1 MNVKNFFTKV
11 TVVLLAC
18 LLVFMGIG
26 NLLSGDDEKE
36 EVARVG
42 KEVITSDEYKSLY
55 QNYEKQISGSDA
67 SREQVKKLKYDLL
80 NALIE
85 QKLLFNLISELGLT
99 VGEESI
105 KNHIKNTKYFQN
117 DKGEFDKNKFHET
130 LNDLHMTEKEYIA
143 KLEKVLPAMMFMTS
157 LFKDNYPVTF
167 GERVD
172 EQIYKS
178 RYQTRVVDI
187 VKITEDAVTNIPEPD
202 DQALLDLYERNK
214 SHFYYPEYR
223 TAQYISLGQKYF
235 EDQIKISDEEV
246 DGIIEQQEL
255 KDQRDVF
262 NVIFSTKEEAE
273 TARRAFEEGKTSF
286 EQIVGEFGKA
296 KLEETRVNNI
306 TKDFLPEDVREK
318 VFALKV
324 GEVSEVLASSF
335 GWHIIKVESAHQISD
350 EDLVDLKKDI
360 KSVLTNQKS
369 FERVNDFINQVNYK
383 IYNGSEIEEILSEYN
398 LPIQTIGPVD
408 ASGKDQ
414 SGNNV
419 GDSSD
424 LISFIFSREKDQ
436 KGYFKG
442 VGDAVVSVKI
452 IDIVPPKL
460 QSFEEGR
467 ALAVELWCS
476 EFIKERMFKF
486 GQEVA
491 VQLREKTD
499 LEEIQGVE
507 LVKGQQMQRNE
518 VDQQN
523 YPFSF
528 VEEIFNMKT
537 TGSVTD
543 PIQYNNEIII
553 GVLKEMHSS
562 NGKLNTL
569 DTGKRVMISLKE
581 QLISYLESKYKVEVN
596 HAILDDIQSKIL

>member
-419 GDSSD
+419 GDSGD

-467 ALAVELWCS
+467 ALAVELWCR
-476 EFIKERMFKF
+476 EFIKERMFKI

-596 HAILDDIQSKIL
+596 HAILDDI

>member
-419 GDSSD
+419 GDSGD

-476 EFIKERMFKF
+476 EFIKERMFKI

-596 HAILDDIQSKIL
+596 HAILDDI

>member
-55 QNYEKQISGSDA
+55 QNYKKQISGSDA

-99 VGEESI
+99 VGEGSI

-273 TARRAFEEGKTSF
+273 TARRAFEEGK
-286 EQIVGEFGKA
+286 
-296 KLEETRVNNI
+296 NNI
-306 TKDFLPEDVREK
+306 TKGFLPEDVREK

-350 EDLVDLKKDI
+350 EDLVDLKKDM

-383 IYNGSEIEEILSEYN
+383 IYNGSAIEEILSEYS

-419 GDSSD
+419 GNSSD

-467 ALAVELWCS
+467 ALVVELWRS
-476 EFIKERMFKF
+476 EFIKERMFKI

-499 LEEIQGVE
+499 LEEIQGME
-507 LVKGQQMQRNE
+507 LVKGQQMHRNE
-518 VDQQN
+518 QN

-596 HAILDDIQSKIL
+596 HAILDDI

>member
-55 QNYEKQISGSDA
+55 QNYKKQISGSDA

-262 NVIFSTKEEAE
+262 NVIFSTQEEAE

-306 TKDFLPEDVREK
+306 TKGFLPEDVREK

-383 IYNGSEIEEILSEYN
+383 IYNGSAIEEILSEYS

-419 GDSSD
+419 GNSSD

-467 ALAVELWCS
+467 ALVVELWRS
-476 EFIKERMFKF
+476 EFIKERMFKI

-491 VQLREKTD
+491 VQLKEKTD
-499 LEEIQGVE
+499 LEEIQGME
-507 LVKGQQMQRNE
+507 LVKGQQMHRNE
-518 VDQQN
+518 QN

-596 HAILDDIQSKIL
+596 HAILDDI

>member
-55 QNYEKQISGSDA
+55 QNYERRISGSDA

-235 EDQIKISDEEV
+235 EDQIKISNEEV

-383 IYNGSEIEEILSEYN
+383 IYNGSAIEEILSEYS

-419 GDSSD
+419 GNSSD

-467 ALAVELWCS
+467 ALAVELWRS
-476 EFIKERMFKF
+476 EFIKERMFKV

-499 LEEIQGVE
+499 LEEIQGME
-507 LVKGQQMQRNE
+507 LVKGQQMHRNE
-518 VDQQN
+518 QN

-596 HAILDDIQSKIL
+596 HAILDDI

>member
-18 LLVFMGIG
+18 LLIFMGIG

-85 QKLLFNLISELGLT
+85 QKLLFNLTSELGLT

-117 DKGEFDKNKFHET
+117 DKGEFDKNKFYET

-167 GERVD
+167 GEKID

-255 KDQRDVF
+255 KNQRDIF
-262 NVIFSTKEEAE
+262 NAIFSTKEEAE

-286 EQIVGEFGKA
+286 EQIVEEFGKA

-335 GWHIIKVESAHQISD
+335 GWHIVKVESAHQISD

-419 GDSSD
+419 GDSGD

-442 VGDAVVSVKI
+442 VGDTVVSVKI
-452 IDIVPPKL
+452 VDIFPPKL
-460 QSFEEGR
+460 QSFEEGK
-467 ALAVELWCS
+467 ALAVELWRS

-507 LVKGQQMQRNE
+507 LVKGQQMHRNK

-596 HAILDDIQSKIL
+596 HAILDDI

>member
-18 LLVFMGIG
+18 LLIFMGIG

-117 DKGEFDKNKFHET
+117 DKGEFDKNKFYET

-167 GERVD
+167 GEKID

-255 KDQRDVF
+255 KDQRDIF

-286 EQIVGEFGKA
+286 EQIVEEFGKA
-296 KLEETRVNNI
+296 ELEETRVNNI
-306 TKDFLPEDVREK
+306 TKDFLPEDMREK

-335 GWHIIKVESAHQISD
+335 GWHIIKVENAHQISD

-383 IYNGSEIEEILSEYN
+383 IYNGSTIEEILSEYN

-408 ASGKDQ
+408 ASEKDQ
-414 SGNNV
+414 NGNNV

-452 IDIVPPKL
+452 IDIVPPKS

-467 ALAVELWCS
+467 ALAVELWQS
-476 EFIKERMFKF
+476 EFIKERMFKI

-499 LEEIQGVE
+499 WEKIQGVE
-507 LVKGQQMQRNE
+507 LVEDQQMHRNE
-518 VDQQN
+518 QN

-562 NGKLNTL
+562 NGKLNML

-581 QLISYLESKYKVEVN
+581 QLISYLKSKCKIEIN
-596 HAILDDIQSKIL
+596 HAILDNI

>member
-18 LLVFMGIG
+18 LLIFMGVS
-26 NLLSGDDEKE
+26 NLLSDDDEKE

-55 QNYEKQISGSDA
+55 QNYGKQISGSDA
-67 SREQVKKLKYDLL
+67 SGEQVKKLKYDLL

-85 QKLLFNLISELGLT
+85 QKLLFNLTSELGLT

-117 DKGEFDKNKFHET
+117 DKGEFDKSKFHKT
-130 LNDLHMTEKEYIA
+130 LNSLHITEKEYIA
-143 KLEKVLPAMMFMTS
+143 KLEKILPVMMFMTS
-157 LFKDNYPVTF
+157 LFKDNYPITF
-167 GERVD
+167 GEKID

-187 VKITEDAVTNIPEPD
+187 VKITEDAVTNVPEPN
-202 DQALLDLYERNK
+202 DQVLLDLYERNK
-214 SHFYYPEYR
+214 SNFYYPEYR
-223 TAQYISLGQKYF
+223 TAQYISLDQKYF

-246 DGIIEQQEL
+246 DGVIEQQEL
-255 KDQRDVF
+255 KDQRDIF
-262 NVIFSTKEEAE
+262 NVIFSTKEKAE

-286 EQIVGEFGKA
+286 EQIVEKFGKA
-296 KLEETRVNNI
+296 KLEETRVDNI
-306 TKDFLPEDVREK
+306 TKDSLPEDVREK

-350 EDLVDLKKDI
+350 EDLVDLKKGI

-383 IYNGSEIEEILSEYN
+383 IYNGTAIEEILSEYN

-414 SGNNV
+414 NGNNV
-419 GDSSD
+419 GDSGD

-436 KGYFKG
+436 KGYFKD

-452 IDIVPPKL
+452 TDIIPPKL
-460 QSFEEGR
+460 QSFEESR
-467 ALAVELWCS
+467 ASAVKLWRS
-476 EFIKERMFKF
+476 EFIKERMFKL

-491 VQLREKTD
+491 VQLKEKTD
-499 LEEIQGVE
+499 LEEMQGVK
-507 LVKGQQMQRNE
+507 LVKDQQIQRNE
-518 VDQQN
+518 QS

-528 VEEIFNMKT
+528 IEEIFNMKT
-537 TGSVTD
+537 AGLVTE

-553 GVLKEMHSS
+553 GVLKEMHLS
-562 NGKLNTL
+562 NGKLNIL
-569 DTGKRVMISLKE
+569 DTGKRVMIPLKE
-581 QLISYLESKYKVEVN
+581 QLIRYLKLKYIVEVN
-596 HAILDDIQSKIL
+596 HAMIDDI

>member
-18 LLVFMGIG
+18 LLIFMGIG

-55 QNYEKQISGSDA
+55 QNYGKQISGSDA

-85 QKLLFNLISELGLT
+85 QKLLFNLTSELGLT

-117 DKGEFDKNKFHET
+117 DKGEFDKNKFYET

-167 GERVD
+167 GEKID

-255 KDQRDVF
+255 KNQRDIF
-262 NVIFSTKEEAE
+262 NAIFSTKEEAE

-286 EQIVGEFGKA
+286 EQIVEEFGKA

-335 GWHIIKVESAHQISD
+335 GWHIVKVESAHQISD

-419 GDSSD
+419 GDSGD

-436 KGYFKG
+436 KSYFKG

-452 IDIVPPKL
+452 VDIFPPKL
-460 QSFEEGR
+460 QSFEEGK
-467 ALAVELWCS
+467 ALAVELWRS

-507 LVKGQQMQRNE
+507 LVKGQQMHRNK

-596 HAILDDIQSKIL
+596 HAILDDI

>member
-18 LLVFMGIG
+18 LLIFVGVG

-55 QNYEKQISGSDA
+55 QNYGKQISGSDA

-85 QKLLFNLISELGLT
+85 QKLLFNLTSELGLT

-143 KLEKVLPAMMFMTS
+143 KLEKILPAMMFMTS

-167 GERVD
+167 GEKID
-172 EQIYKS
+172 EQIYNS

-202 DQALLDLYERNK
+202 DQTLLDLYERNK

-223 TAQYISLGQKYF
+223 TAQYISLEQKYF

-255 KDQRDVF
+255 RDQRDIF
-262 NVIFSTKEEAE
+262 NIIFSTKEEAE

-286 EQIVGEFGKA
+286 EQIVEEFGKA
-296 KLEETRVNNI
+296 ELEETRVNNI
-306 TKDFLPEDVREK
+306 TKDFLPEDMREK

-383 IYNGSEIEEILSEYN
+383 IYNGSAIEEILSEYN

-452 IDIVPPKL
+452 IDIVPPKS

-467 ALAVELWCS
+467 ASAVELWQS
-476 EFIKERMFKF
+476 EFIKERMFKI
-486 GQEVA
+486 GQEFA

-499 LEEIQGVE
+499 WEKIQGVE
-507 LVKGQQMQRNE
+507 LVEDQQMHRNE
-518 VDQQN
+518 QN

-562 NGKLNTL
+562 NGKLNML

-596 HAILDDIQSKIL
+596 HAILDDI

>member
-18 LLVFMGIG
+18 LLIFMGIG

-85 QKLLFNLISELGLT
+85 QKLLFNLTSELGLT

-117 DKGEFDKNKFHET
+117 DKGEFDKNKFYET

-167 GERVD
+167 GEKID

-255 KDQRDVF
+255 KDQRDIF
-262 NVIFSTKEEAE
+262 NAIFSTKEEAE
-273 TARRAFEEGKTSF
+273 TARRAFEKGKTSF
-286 EQIVGEFGKA
+286 EQIVEEFGKA

-306 TKDFLPEDVREK
+306 TKDFLPENVREK

-335 GWHIIKVESAHQISD
+335 GWHIVKVESAHQISD

-419 GDSSD
+419 GDSGD
-424 LISFIFSREKDQ
+424 LISFVFSREKDQ

-442 VGDAVVSVKI
+442 IGDAVVSVKI
-452 IDIVPPKL
+452 VDIVPPKL
-460 QSFEEGR
+460 QSFEEGK
-467 ALAVELWCS
+467 ALAVELWRS

-507 LVKGQQMQRNE
+507 LVKGQQMHRNK

-596 HAILDDIQSKIL
+596 HAILDDI

>member
-18 LLVFMGIG
+18 LLIFMGIG

-55 QNYEKQISGSDA
+55 QNYGKQISGSDA

-85 QKLLFNLISELGLT
+85 QKLLFNLTSELGLT

-117 DKGEFDKNKFHET
+117 DKGEFDKNKFYET

-143 KLEKVLPAMMFMTS
+143 KLEKVLPVMMFMTS

-167 GERVD
+167 GEKID

-255 KDQRDVF
+255 KNQRDIF
-262 NVIFSTKEEAE
+262 NAIFSTKEEAE

-286 EQIVGEFGKA
+286 EQIVEEFGKA

-335 GWHIIKVESAHQISD
+335 GWHIVKVESAHQISD

-360 KSVLTNQKS
+360 KSVLPNQKS

-419 GDSSD
+419 GDSGD

-452 IDIVPPKL
+452 VDIFPPKL
-460 QSFEEGR
+460 QSFEEGK
-467 ALAVELWCS
+467 ALAVELWRS

-507 LVKGQQMQRNE
+507 LVKGQQMHRNK

-596 HAILDDIQSKIL
+596 HAILDDI

>member
-18 LLVFMGIG
+18 LLIFVGVG

-55 QNYEKQISGSDA
+55 QNYGKQISGSDA

-130 LNDLHMTEKEYIA
+130 LNDLHMREKEYIA
-143 KLEKVLPAMMFMTS
+143 KLEKILPAMMFMTS

-167 GERVD
+167 GEKID
-172 EQIYKS
+172 EQIYNS

-202 DQALLDLYERNK
+202 DQTLLDLYERNK

-223 TAQYISLGQKYF
+223 TAQYISLEQKYF

-255 KDQRDVF
+255 RDQRDIF

-286 EQIVGEFGKA
+286 EQIVEEFGKA
-296 KLEETRVNNI
+296 ELEETRVNNI
-306 TKDFLPEDVREK
+306 TKDFLPEDMREK

-335 GWHIIKVESAHQISD
+335 GWHIIKMESAHQISD

-383 IYNGSEIEEILSEYN
+383 IYNGSAIEEILSEYN

-452 IDIVPPKL
+452 IDIVPPKP

-467 ALAVELWCS
+467 ALAVELWQS
-476 EFIKERMFKF
+476 EFIKERMFKI

-499 LEEIQGVE
+499 WEKIQGVE
-507 LVKGQQMQRNE
+507 LVEDQQMHRNE
-518 VDQQN
+518 QN

-562 NGKLNTL
+562 NGKLNML

-596 HAILDDIQSKIL
+596 HAILDDI

>member
-1 MNVKNFFTKV
+1 
-11 TVVLLAC
+11 
-18 LLVFMGIG
+18 MGIG

-42 KEVITSDEYKSLY
+42 KEVIMSDEYKSLY

-67 SREQVKKLKYDLL
+67 SREQVKKLKYHLL

-85 QKLLFNLISELGLT
+85 QKLLFNLTSELGLT

-117 DKGEFDKNKFHET
+117 DKGEFDKNKFYET

-167 GERVD
+167 GEKID

-255 KDQRDVF
+255 KNQRDIF
-262 NVIFSTKEEAE
+262 NAIFSTKEEAE

-286 EQIVGEFGKA
+286 EQIVEEFGKA

-335 GWHIIKVESAHQISD
+335 GWHIVKVESAHQISD

-419 GDSSD
+419 GDSGD

-452 IDIVPPKL
+452 VDIFPPKL
-460 QSFEEGR
+460 QSFEEGK
-467 ALAVELWCS
+467 ALAVELWRS

-507 LVKGQQMQRNE
+507 LVKGQQMHRNK

-596 HAILDDIQSKIL
+596 HAILDDI

>member
-1 MNVKNFFTKV
+1 
-11 TVVLLAC
+11 
-18 LLVFMGIG
+18 MGIG

-42 KEVITSDEYKSLY
+42 KEVIMSDEYKSLY

-85 QKLLFNLISELGLT
+85 QKLLFNLTSELGLT

-117 DKGEFDKNKFHET
+117 DKGEFDKNKFYET

-167 GERVD
+167 GEKID

-255 KDQRDVF
+255 KNQRDIF
-262 NVIFSTKEEAE
+262 NAIFSTKEEAE

-286 EQIVGEFGKA
+286 EQIVEKFGKA

-335 GWHIIKVESAHQISD
+335 GWHIVKVESAHQISD

-419 GDSSD
+419 GDSGD

-452 IDIVPPKL
+452 VDIFPPKL
-460 QSFEEGR
+460 QSFEEGK
-467 ALAVELWCS
+467 ALAVELWRS

-507 LVKGQQMQRNE
+507 LVKVQQMHRNK

-596 HAILDDIQSKIL
+596 HAILDDI

>member
-18 LLVFMGIG
+18 LLIFMGIG

-42 KEVITSDEYKSLY
+42 KEVIMSDEYKSLY

-85 QKLLFNLISELGLT
+85 QKLLFNLTSELGLT

-117 DKGEFDKNKFHET
+117 DKGEFDKNKFYET

-167 GERVD
+167 GEKID

-255 KDQRDVF
+255 KNQRDIF
-262 NVIFSTKEEAE
+262 NAIFSTKEEAE
-273 TARRAFEEGKTSF
+273 TARRAFEEGKISF
-286 EQIVGEFGKA
+286 EQIVEEFGKA

-335 GWHIIKVESAHQISD
+335 GWHIVKVESAHQISD

-419 GDSSD
+419 GDSGD

-452 IDIVPPKL
+452 VDIFPPKL
-460 QSFEEGR
+460 QSFEEGK
-467 ALAVELWCS
+467 ALAVELWRS

-507 LVKGQQMQRNE
+507 LVKGQQMHRNK

-596 HAILDDIQSKIL
+596 HAILDDI